1 MKEKHKFIE
10 WYDKKLQIG
19 PKPDSNKLKNIL
31 ETHDIIINVCDFPFY
46 DNMEEVIKKGKK
58 YFWFPMNEISGDIG
72 INSIYGALSA
82 LYYAFENDK
91 SVYLHCFSGKNRS
104 RVVEASL
111 YFMFVD
117 EHLNQVSRSN
127 KNRIYSNVKKNR
139 LPELM
144 KYESFLKTC
153 YQIFSSKEH
162 SSLFGPIDFCKINS
176 L

>member
-1 MKEKHKFIE
+1 
-10 WYDKKLQIG
+10 
-19 PKPDSNKLKNIL
+19 
-31 ETHDIIINVCDFPFY
+31 
-46 DNMEEVIKKGKK
+46 MEEVIKKGKK

-144 KYESFLKTC
+144 KYESFLKHAIKYFLQKNTVLC
-153 YQIFSSKEH
+153 LDQLIFVK
-162 SSLFGPIDFCKINS
+162 LTVYNFCEI
-176 L
+176 LDIYFHEI